1 MKEDFEFW
9 WDKEGQY
16 SELCGKELCLI
27 AWSNGEYKATY
38 PANTYEN
45 AIEECAKRAEAY
57 AYMSENF
64 NVLADELRAILKKAS
79 EK

>member
-1 MKEDFEFW
+1 MREDFEFW

-38 PANTYEN
+38 TSKTITDKEMQAIATKHGVIVDAGCYEFVK
-45 AIEECAKRAEAY
+45 E
-57 AYMSENF
+57 
-64 NVLADELRAILKKAS
+64 ILLKAQ